1 MSGSLS
7 YSGRN
12 EEKNAFVI
20 MKVYKSKIDWWLGL
34 PLLYPIFLSVS
45 SMIEGKWMGYI
56 GISVIILLIFFISK
70 TTRYIINENQLI
82 VKSMFIVNERIEIN
96 KIRKIEKTNSILSSP
111 ALSLDRIAVQYNKFD
126 EVYISPK
133 EKQLFVEELLK
144 INPEI
149 EVRI

>member
-1 MSGSLS
+1 
-7 YSGRN
+7 
-12 EEKNAFVI
+12 
-20 MKVYKSKIDWWLGL
+20 MKIYKSKIDWWLGL
-34 PLLYPIFLSVS
+34 VLVYPIFRSFESILTGEW
-45 SMIEGKWMGYI
+45 IGY
-56 GISVIILLIFFISK
+56 LLLALIVLFIVFVSK

-82 VKSMFIVNERIEIN
+82 VKCMFIVNERIEIN
-96 KIRKIEKTNSILSSP
+96 KIRKIEKTSSILSSP
-111 ALSLDRIAVQYNKFD
+111 ALLIDRIAVRYNKFD

>member
-1 MSGSLS
+1 
-7 YSGRN
+7 
-12 EEKNAFVI
+12 

-82 VKSMFIVNERIEIN
+82 VKSMFIVNERIEIY

-126 EVYISPK
+126 EVYISPE